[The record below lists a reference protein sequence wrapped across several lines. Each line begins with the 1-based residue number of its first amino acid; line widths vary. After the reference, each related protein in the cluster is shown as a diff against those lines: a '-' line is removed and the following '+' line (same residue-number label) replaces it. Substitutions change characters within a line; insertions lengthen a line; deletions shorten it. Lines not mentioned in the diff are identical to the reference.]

1 MAVVVLKVTSPHS
14 EMHPHIRPAR
24 GGGGGWW
31 ILGEI
36 IVADFFRLLL
46 ADLPVRVR
54 CVDSHVSFL
63 PVDPAFERKIF

>member
-1 MAVVVLKVTSPHS
+1 MAVVVTMVACPYS

-54 CVDSHVSFL
+54 CVDSNVSFL
-63 PVDPAFERKIF
+63 PLNPAFERKIF